1 MQIVRVAL
9 SVLVLITI
17 VIGTPG
23 RVYAGAGGDATVSIA
38 HDDTTPDAYIDAPV
52 IAAPSAI
59 RVVVTESVRP
69 VPCAHAHAL
78 PVLHCAPK
86 TSPPATRS

>member
-23 RVYAGAGGDATVSIA
+23 RVYAAACDDAAASVP
-38 HDDTTPDAYIDAPV
+38 HDDIAPDAYVDAPV
-52 IAAPSAI
+52 IVAPSAI
-59 RVVVTESVRP
+59 RVVVIESVRP

-78 PVLHCAPK
+78 PVLRCAPK
-86 TSPPATRS
+86 TSPPAT